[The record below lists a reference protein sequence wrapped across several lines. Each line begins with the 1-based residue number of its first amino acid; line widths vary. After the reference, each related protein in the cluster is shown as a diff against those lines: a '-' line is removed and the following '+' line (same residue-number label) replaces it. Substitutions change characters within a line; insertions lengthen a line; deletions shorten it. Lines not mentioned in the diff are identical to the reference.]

1 MSLQS
6 KLKKLL
12 DFVLG
17 LLALLKWLPFLGK
30 WRPLFIALSTVLG
43 TLSAIKCD
51 SPASKEQPKTSPSE
65 PEATPIHTPS
75 PSPTPTPKPL
85 PRIIIDKVLL
95 VGKPFSVKYTAEY
108 RNDVSLYADEYRL
121 GYMGKDLDGTFVLNA
136 VVLNTAGDRV
146 ISLRDKEGKTIVS
159 AEIRIHESL
168 GKN

>member
-1 MSLQS
+1 MRKILELIHTLL
-6 KLKKLL
+6 KLAQWVP
-12 DFVLG
+12 FIGTWRPIIIAVSAVLG
-17 LLALLKWLPFLGK
+17 SLL
-30 WRPLFIALSTVLG
+30 
-43 TLSAIKCD
+43 AIKCD
-51 SPASKEQPKTSPSE
+51 PQASKEQPKTSPST
-65 PEATPIHTPS
+65 PEATPIRTPS

-95 VGKPFSVKYTAEY
+95 VGKPFSVKYTGEY

-121 GYMGKDLDGTFVLNA
+121 GFMGKDLDGTFVLNS

>member
-1 MSLQS
+1 MSLPS

-17 LLALLKWLPFLGK
+17 LLTLLKWLPFLSK

-51 SPASKEQPKTSPSE
+51 PPANKEQPKTSPTE

-75 PSPTPTPKPL
+75 PSPSPTPKPL
-85 PRIIIDKVLL
+85 PRMIIDRVLH
-95 VGKPFSVKYTAEY
+95 VGKPFSVKYTGEY
-108 RNDVSLYADEYRL
+108 QHNVSLYADEYRL

-159 AEIRIHESL
+159 AEIKIHESL

>member
-1 MSLQS
+1 MSLPS

-17 LLALLKWLPFLGK
+17 LLTLLKWLPFLSK

-51 SPASKEQPKTSPSE
+51 PTGSKEQPKTIPSE

-75 PSPTPTPKPL
+75 PSPSPTPKPL
-85 PRIIIDKVLL
+85 PRMIIDRVLH
-95 VGKPFSVKYTAEY
+95 VGKPFSVKYTGEY
-108 RNDVSLYADEYRL
+108 QYDVSLYVDQYRL
-121 GYMGKDLDGTFVLNA
+121 GFMGKDLDGTFVLNA

-146 ISLRDKEGKTIVS
+146 ISLRDKDGKTIVS
-159 AEIRIHESL
+159 AEISINESL

>member
-6 KLKKLL
+6 KLKKLI

-17 LLALLKWLPFLGK
+17 LLTLLKWIPFLGK
-30 WRPLFIALSTVLG
+30 WRPLLIALSTVLG

-51 SPASKEQPKTSPSE
+51 PPANKEQPKTSPST
-65 PEATPIHTPS
+65 PEATPIRTPS
-75 PSPTPTPKPL
+75 PSPSPTPKPL

-95 VGKPFSVKYTAEY
+95 VGKPFSVKYTGEY

-121 GYMGKDLDGTFVLNA
+121 GFMGKDLDGTFVLNA

>member
-6 KLKKLL
+6 RFKKIL

-17 LLALLKWLPFLGK
+17 LLTLLKWIPFLGK
-30 WRPLFIALSTVLG
+30 WRPLIIALSTVLG

-51 SPASKEQPKTSPSE
+51 PRASKEPPKTSPSE
-65 PEATPIHTPS
+65 PEATPIRTPS

-85 PRIIIDKVLL
+85 PRIIIDKLLL
-95 VGKPFSVKYTAEY
+95 VGKPFSVKYTGEY
-108 RNDVSLYADEYRL
+108 QNDVSLYVDQYRL
-121 GYMGKDLDGTFVLNA
+121 GYMGKDLDGTFVLNS

>member
-6 KLKKLL
+6 SLKKIL

-51 SPASKEQPKTSPSE
+51 PQASKEQPKTSPST
-65 PEATPIHTPS
+65 PEATPIRTPS

-95 VGKPFSVKYTAEY
+95 VGKPFSVKYTGEY
-108 RNDVSLYADEYRL
+108 QHNVSLYVDQFRL

-136 VVLNTAGDRV
+136 VVLNTAGKR
-146 ISLRDKEGKTIVS
+146 ILSLRDKDGAKL
-159 AEIRIHESL
+159 AEVAVEITPVRL
-168 GKN
+168 